1 MTLNFPPAPVAFF
14 ALNNRSGSPQLR
26 VYAGG
31 ERLALGTTFASAE
44 TPEAGDQG
52 TSRVLLFGAGNNTLV
67 AMQATGIYRTTDL
80 GNNWTLVHT
89 LTSADASACKSGL
102 FVVYLNG
109 IATLCGFYRG
119 TSGNFRGV
127 TSTDG
132 ISWTNVALSGAT
144 TIGTD
149 EAPYS
154 CIVYRNKICC
164 LQASQNIVLIYD
176 PGSGV
181 ITSIP
186 NASIPSSS
194 GVYSAGLTVCNGN
207 LYIAYRDT
215 SGFLCLAK
223 MNAGTFTNKFT
234 STASVNFGSS
244 SKWGVWTFTASN
256 ELAFNGFNPASIDE
270 EINVLAHRTAGG
282 WGAYQ
287 FKYNSTL
294 DTFTFFDFTSLAIP
308 ALMTSAGTSSSV
320 ALYLDSNTNPGYVR
334 DMFVFFKDGGSNWNM
349 YRWNAY
355 QRMGKWSDLAA
366 NVPLGVFTDNND
378 ALPSATN
385 VNGSYSAALLRPEIV
400 SQAYVTGGIRF
411 TFILNT
417 PAFEGQLVKVIG
429 FWGTQYLTLPNGLI
443 ATLSDTSHGVI
454 TGGVIY
460 NLTADAST
468 QYQVTWLAEAD
479 GFSNFDPYKFILTA
493 FAQ

>member
-1 MTLNFPPAPVAFF
+1 MTLNYPPAPVAFF
-14 ALNNRSGSPQLR
+14 TLNNQSGTPQLR
-26 VYAGG
+26 LYAGG
-31 ERLALGTTFASAE
+31 ERTSLGVTFASAE

-80 GNNWTLVHT
+80 GSSWTLVHT

-109 IATLCGFYRG
+109 IATLCGFYRD

-132 ISWTNVALSGAT
+132 TTWTNIILSGAT
-144 TIGTD
+144 SVSTD
-149 EAPYS
+149 EAPHS
-154 CIVYRNKICC
+154 CIIYRNKICSI
-164 LQASQNIVLIYD
+164 QASQNRVLIYD
-176 PGSGV
+176 PGSGA
-181 ITSIP
+181 ITSID
-186 NASIPSSS
+186 NASVPSSS
-194 GVYSAGLTVCNGN
+194 GMSSVGLTVCNGN

-215 SGFLCLAK
+215 SAFLCLAK
-223 MNAGTFTNKFT
+223 MTAGTFTNKFT
-234 STASVNFGSS
+234 TAVSVTSGSG
-244 SKWGVWTFTASN
+244 KWGVWTFTATN
-256 ELAFNGFNPASIDE
+256 ELPFDEFNPATVDE

-287 FKYNSTL
+287 FKYNPTL
-294 DTFTFFDFTSLAIP
+294 DTFTLFDFTSGAIP
-308 ALMTSAGTSSSV
+308 ALMTSAGTGSSV
-320 ALYLDSNTNPGYVR
+320 ALYLDSNTSPGAVR
-334 DMFVFFKDGGSNWNM
+334 DMFVFFKDGGTDWNM

-385 VNGSYSAALLRPEIV
+385 VNGSYSAALLRPEIISQNYV
-400 SQAYVTGGIRF
+400 SGGIRF

-417 PAFEGQLVKVIG
+417 PDYVGQLVKVIG

-460 NLTADAST
+460 NLVADAST
-468 QYQVTWLAEAD
+468 QYQVTWLAETD
-479 GFSNFDPYKFILTA
+479 GFSNFDPYKFILVA
-493 FAQ
+493 VAQ